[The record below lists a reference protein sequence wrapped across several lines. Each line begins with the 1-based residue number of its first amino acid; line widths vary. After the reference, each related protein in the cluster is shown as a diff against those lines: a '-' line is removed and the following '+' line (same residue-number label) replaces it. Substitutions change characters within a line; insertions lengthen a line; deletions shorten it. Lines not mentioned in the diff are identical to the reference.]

1 MRTSR
6 SVSRATLTAL
16 DTALPAALALTL
28 FGCGGGNDS
37 GTGTPTTPAAN
48 EFAVEGSIA
57 NLKGS
62 GAVLQNNGA
71 QDVTLNS
78 GQAGFKFRTQLA
90 GTTYNVAL
98 KSQPLDPTQ
107 TCTVTGGSGTVTGPV
122 TTISIACVSALFPVG
137 GSVSGLTGTGLT
149 LTNNGGAPL
158 AVASG
163 ATSFTFAGVE
173 SGTSYSIKI
182 ATQPSGQ
189 TCIVN
194 NADGGV
200 FDAAITTVQ
209 VVCVTGGS
217 PLITLSGDVSG
228 LGNSGLQLSLNGG
241 APVSVAGGAS
251 AFAFPPTA
259 LKAGD
264 AYDMVIV
271 RMPTNMSCN
280 VARGRGV
287 IVGTNNVTNLGVNC
301 KLAGPQSQSGAFEA
315 QVNGKRQ
322 VLVLHSNNNFA
333 LVNHADNPGCAN
345 NGNGLEFG
353 HYRWNLD
360 NSWFVSLINYDNT
373 GSCGIWDPTVPPGS
387 GLQATIVNSGAT
399 FTLSTG
405 ATPIAFSLLP
415 STPGTV
421 VGTWLRND
429 GFDGVV
435 LIFEP
440 NGTYIYVDPQDT
452 NTGGPAGVERGCYAV
467 AGGSITFSAGATCTP
482 DGSPAIDQN
491 GTSGFSTKYGVAQP
505 FTLVSEVLTIGS
517 GKHLVRIAP

>member
-6 SVSRATLTAL
+6 PVSRAPLAAL
-16 DTALPAALALTL
+16 HRALPAALALTL
-28 FGCGGGNDS
+28 VGCGGSGSNDS
-37 GTGTPTTPAAN
+37 STPTTPAAN
-48 EFAVEGSIA
+48 EFAIEGSIT

-62 GAVLQNNGA
+62 DAVLQNSDA
-71 QDVTLNS
+71 QDVTLNP
-78 GQAGFKFRTQLA
+78 GQSGFKFRTQLA
-90 GTTYNVAL
+90 GTSYNVTL
-98 KSQPLDPTQ
+98 KSQPVSPTQ
-107 TCTVTGGSGTVTGPV
+107 TCTVTGGAGTVTGPV

-137 GSVSGLTGTGLT
+137 GSVSGLTASGLT
-149 LTNNGGAPL
+149 LSNNGGAPL
-158 AVASG
+158 AVPSG

-200 FDAAITTVQ
+200 FDAPITTVQ

-241 APVSVAGGAS
+241 APLSVAGGAS

-264 AYDMVIV
+264 AYDMVV
-271 RMPTNMSCN
+271 VKMPTNTSCN
-280 VARGRGV
+280 VVRGRGV
-287 IVGTNNVTNLGVNC
+287 IVGTNNVTNLGLNC

-315 QVNGKRQ
+315 QINGKRQ

-345 NGNGLEFG
+345 NGNGLELG

-373 GSCGIWDPTVPPGS
+373 GSCGVWDPTVPPGT
-387 GLQATIVNSGAT
+387 GLRATIVNSGAT
-399 FTLSTG
+399 FTLSPGGT
-405 ATPIAFSLLP
+405 FSLLP

-440 NGTYIYVDPQDT
+440 NGTYIYIDPQDT
-452 NTGGPAGVERGCYAV
+452 NTGGQAGVERGCYAV
-467 AGGSITFSAGATCTP
+467 TGGNITFTAGATCTP

-491 GTSGFSTKYGVAQP
+491 GTNGYSTRYGVPQA
-505 FTLVSEVLTIGS
+505 FTLVSEVLTIAN